1 MIIIIII
8 IISIIHVFI
17 FVNDHCLLTLK
28 TQDPLLFDFEPLHF
42 SFWWHDCT
50 AHPSKYEKNPW

>member
-1 MIIIIII
+1 MIMVMIIVI

-17 FVNDHCLLTLK
+17 FVNGHCLLTLK

-42 SFWWHDCT
+42 SF
-50 AHPSKYEKNPW
+50 